1 MPWSILMNPSVV
13 VAIIVSV
20 ILLTTPVI
28 PVEVTEISSTF
39 EPYTFE
45 MSLVHEDQIRKFP
58 WIHEVTRAQYLIK
71 NTDVKG
77 GTFNINCIFDNGI
90 DTDTRT
96 LSVDI
101 LAGEEEAVIV
111 DSPLKDRSTITLN
124 VIPPKHSIS
133 HETTVTKNVTTWAW
147 LFSYAFR

>member
-1 MPWSILMNPSVV
+1 MPWAILMNPSVV

-20 ILLTTPVI
+20 ILLTAPVV
-28 PVEVTEISSTF
+28 PVEVTEISYTF

-45 MSLVHEDQIRKFP
+45 QSLVHEDQIRKFP
-58 WIHEVTRAQYLIK
+58 WIHEVTRAQFLIK

-77 GTFNINCIFDNGI
+77 GTFNINCIFDNEI

-96 LSVDI
+96 LSVYI
-101 LAGEEEAVIV
+101 LAGEEKAVTV
-111 DSPLKDRSTITLN
+111 DSPLKDKSTITLN
-124 VIPPKHSIS
+124 VIPPKHSIP